1 MHACSRTRA
10 ARFPSCQPRT
20 GRISITVR
28 VREAAAPS
36 GGMIAIRPPVGGWP
50 DLCSI
55 TRASLIA
62 FAHGASNPDNGPM
75 SLITLLNAQIA
86 FGERPLLDDAQ
97 LTVQAGERLGL
108 IGRNGTGKSTLLN
121 VLAGGTPLDDG
132 ELQRRERLRLSLVE
146 QEPQLPPAETLQ
158 DSLLLRAKAC
168 AAWSDGAPA
177 DEREHWRLES
187 RLEEFLHRFGV
198 TGTTSATS
206 CSGGERKRAALALA
220 LALQPDLLLLDEP
233 TNHLD
238 IEAIERL
245 EDLLLKV
252 PAAIVVTHDRA
263 FLDRITTRIIE
274 LDRGVL
280 RSYPG
285 SFAAYEQRKDEELAA
300 EQTTRRRFEKFW
312 QQEEAWIRKGI
323 EARRTRNE
331 GRVRRLERLRI
342 ERASRRDR
350 LGNIRLTLNAGE
362 RSGDLVAEFDR
373 VSKRFTALPL
383 IKDLSMRIMRGDR
396 IGLIGPNGA
405 GKSTL
410 IRLILGEL
418 APDTGTVRLGTRLSV
433 AYFDQLRAQLDP
445 SATLADA
452 ISPGSDW
459 VQLGSERKH
468 IVSYLGEF
476 LFPAQRAKS
485 PISMLSG
492 GERNRLLL
500 ARLFA
505 QPANLVILDEPTN
518 DLDIESLELL
528 EERLQGYDG
537 TLLLVSHDRRFL
549 DNIVTQTL
557 AAEGNGVWREYVGG
571 YSDYL
576 QQRAPL
582 SAGRANEADQP
593 APRRAS
599 RDRSADETAVKTRT
613 RLSYRE
619 ARELAALPEEIESL
633 EREQTELTARMSAPD
648 YHRLGGER
656 LRADRKRLAE
666 LEELLLQRF
675 ARWEALEEQRGRS
688 A

>member
-1 MHACSRTRA
+1 
-10 ARFPSCQPRT
+10 
-20 GRISITVR
+20 
-28 VREAAAPS
+28 
-36 GGMIAIRPPVGGWP
+36 
-50 DLCSI
+50 
-55 TRASLIA
+55 
-62 FAHGASNPDNGPM
+62 M
-75 SLITLLNAQIA
+75 SLVALFNAHIA
-86 FGERPLLDDAQ
+86 FGERPLLDGAQ

-108 IGRNGTGKSTLLN
+108 IGRNGTGKSTLLG
-121 VLAGGTPLDDG
+121 VLAGVTPLDHG
-132 ELQRRERLRLSLVE
+132 ELQRRERLRLGLVE

-158 DSLLLRAKAC
+158 DSLLLRARA
-168 AAWSDGAPA
+168 AFAWSDGGPA
-177 DEREHWRLES
+177 DEREHWRLGS
-187 RLEEFLHRFGV
+187 RLEEFLHRLGV
-198 TGTTSATS
+198 SGAISPMS

-245 EDLLLKV
+245 EELLLKV

-263 FLDRITTRIIE
+263 FLDRVTTRIIE

-285 SFAAYEQRKDEELAA
+285 SFAAYELRKDEELVA
-300 EQTTRRRFEKFW
+300 EQTARRQFEKFW

-331 GRVRRLERLRI
+331 GRVRRLEQLRV

-350 LGNIRLTLNAGE
+350 LGNIRLTLDAGE

-373 VSKRFTALPL
+373 VSKRFGDQPL
-383 IKDLSMRIMRGDR
+383 IESLSMRIMRGDR

-418 APDTGTVRLGTRLSV
+418 TPDTGTVRLGTRLSV
-433 AYFDQLRAQLDP
+433 AYFDQLRSQLDP
-445 SATLADA
+445 TATLAEA

-468 IVSYLGEF
+468 IVTYLGEF
-476 LFPAQRAKS
+476 LFSAQRAKS

-557 AAEGNGVWREYVGG
+557 AADGNGTWREYVGG

-576 QQRAPL
+576 QQRPPKSVGRAVDADRPPARPAAGGG
-582 SAGRANEADQP
+582 SAGATP
-593 APRRAS
+593 A
-599 RDRSADETAVKTRT
+599 KTRT

-619 ARELAALPEEIESL
+619 ERELAALPQEIESL
-633 EREQTELTARMSAPD
+633 EREQAELADRMSAPD
-648 YHRLGGER
+648 YHRRGGEQMR
-656 LRADRKRLAE
+656 DDRKRLAQ
-666 LEELLLQRF
+666 LEELLLDKF
-675 ARWEALEEQRGRS
+675 ARWELLEEQRGRS
-688 A
+688 AQE